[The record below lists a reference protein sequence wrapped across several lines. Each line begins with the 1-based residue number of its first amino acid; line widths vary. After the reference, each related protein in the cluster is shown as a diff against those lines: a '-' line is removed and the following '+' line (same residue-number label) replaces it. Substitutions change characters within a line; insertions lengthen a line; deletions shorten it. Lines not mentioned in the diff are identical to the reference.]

1 MKGKIDMDKHELI
14 DMLNGD
20 LKEEHAAIIRYLV
33 HSYLEGEDSPI
44 GASLLSRSREEMWH
58 MHWLGL
64 IIGKMGG
71 EPDMT
76 PAPYPFDPTNRTT
89 IFKSYVEY
97 EKNLIPHYKQEAEK
111 VDDPHIKRVLQRE
124 SWESAMHADKFQRML
139 DKLSPEQAKGLPGE
153 ENELPDDF
161 MEDLQN
167 IVQNKYTEMLQQVR
181 NAWVLHKDGH
191 MAWQIMDF
199 SMTKM
204 KQLAHIAEEIAEN
217 GVEPRF
223 EVGKIDL
230 SQAVGAALNGA
241 LEDVQQSRK
250 RHQELR
256 SSQEAQKHS
265 GLLLNLDL
273 SIKQEEYEAA
283 EYEDWLKKL

>member
-1 MKGKIDMDKHELI
+1 MDKHALI
-14 DMLNGD
+14 DMLNRD
-20 LKEEHAAIIRYLV
+20 IKDEHAAIIRYLV

-71 EPDMT
+71 EPDMK

-97 EKNLIPHYKQEAEK
+97 EKNLIPHYNQEAEK
-111 VDDPHIKRVLQRE
+111 ADDPHIKRVLQRE
-124 SWESAMHADKFQRML
+124 AWESSMHADKFQRML
-139 DKLSPEQAKGLPGE
+139 DKLTPEQANGLPGE
-153 ENELPDDF
+153 ENELPDEF
-161 MEDLQN
+161 MENLQT

-181 NAWVLHKDGH
+181 NAWVLHKDGR

-204 KQLAHIAEEIAEN
+204 KQLAHIAEEVAEN
-217 GVEPRF
+217 GVEPRLD
-223 EVGKIDL
+223 VGKIDL

-241 LEDVQQSRK
+241 LEDVRESRK

-256 SSQEAQKHS
+256 NSREAQKHS